1 MAIDVGKHKKKV
13 TDNKPSINLV
23 PFIDILFTIMIFLV
37 VTSNFSATDVQTDD
51 SDIVDDASGKPNVTD
66 VSGDAEYY
74 VMPVAN
80 LHKVTVNGQD
90 RSDAIAGS
98 AVGVQ
103 ARVIE
108 IIKKRCAYGRIV
120 DRGRNTISCR
130 YIACVQDLVYAKS
143 STRDHHCFF

>member
-1 MAIDVGKHKKKV
+1 MAIDVRRHKKKV
-13 TDNKPSINLV
+13 LDQKPSINLV

-51 SDIVDDASGKPNVTD
+51 STVADDATGKPNVTD

-74 VMPVAN
+74 VVPVAN
-80 LHKVTVNGQD
+80 LHKVVVNGQD

-103 ARVIE
+103 AKVIDAGQIQIKSGE
-108 IIKKRCAYGRIV
+108 IIITTPPGVSVEKA
-120 DRGRNTISCR
+120 
-130 YIACVQDLVYAKS
+130 VQRPEL
-143 STRDHHCFF
+143 

>member
-1 MAIDVGKHKKKV
+1 MALDVGKHKKKV
-13 TDNKPSINLV
+13 LGNKPSINLV

-51 SDIVDDASGKPNVTD
+51 ADVVDDASGKPNVTD

-103 ARVIE
+103 ARVIDE
-108 IIKKRCAYGRIV
+108 GQVIIKPGEIV
-120 DRGRNTISCR
+120 IITPPGISVEQ
-130 YIACVQDLVYAKS
+130 AVQRPEL
-143 STRDHHCFF
+143 

>member
-1 MAIDVGKHKKKV
+1 MAIDVKKHKKKFL
-13 TDNKPSINLV
+13 DQKPSINLV

-37 VTSNFSATDVQTDD
+37 VTSNFSATDVQADTTDD
-51 SDIVDDASGKPNVTD
+51 IQDTGGKPNVTD
-66 VSGDAEYY
+66 VSGEEEYY

-103 ARVIE
+103 ANVIDQGQVTIKPGE
-108 IIKKRCAYGRIV
+108 IVITTPPGVSV
-120 DRGRNTISCR
+120 DM
-130 YIACVQDLVYAKS
+130 AVQRPEL
-143 STRDHHCFF
+143 

>member
-13 TDNKPSINLV
+13 SDNKPNINLV

-37 VTSNFSATDVQTDD
+37 VTSNFSATDVQSDD
-51 SDIVDDASGKPNVTD
+51 ADVVEDASGKPNVTD

-103 ARVIE
+103 ARVIDEGQVVIKPGE
-108 IIKKRCAYGRIV
+108 IVITTPPGVSPDMA
-120 DRGRNTISCR
+120 
-130 YIACVQDLVYAKS
+130 VQRPEV
-143 STRDHHCFF
+143 

>member
-1 MAIDVGKHKKKV
+1 MAIDVKKHKKKFL
-13 TDNKPSINLV
+13 DQKPSINLV

-37 VTSNFSATDVQTDD
+37 VTSNFSATDVQADTADD
-51 SDIVDDASGKPNVTD
+51 IEDSGGKPNVTD
-66 VSGDAEYY
+66 VSGDQEYY

-103 ARVIE
+103 ANVIDEGQVTIKPGE
-108 IIKKRCAYGRIV
+108 IVIKTPPGVPPEVA
-120 DRGRNTISCR
+120 
-130 YIACVQDLVYAKS
+130 VQRPQLN
-143 STRDHHCFF
+143 

>member
-1 MAIDVGKHKKKV
+1 MAIDIGKHKKKV
-13 TDNKPSINLV
+13 SDSKPNINLV

-51 SDIVDDASGKPNVTD
+51 SDVVDDASGKPNVTD

-103 ARVIE
+103 ARVIDE
-108 IIKKRCAYGRIV
+108 GQVIIKPGEVMITTPPGVPPEKA
-120 DRGRNTISCR
+120 
-130 YIACVQDLVYAKS
+130 VQRPEL
-143 STRDHHCFF
+143 

>member
-1 MAIDVGKHKKKV
+1 MAIDVKKHKKKFL
-13 TDNKPSINLV
+13 DQKPSINLV

-37 VTSNFSATDVQTDD
+37 VTSNFSATDVQADTADD
-51 SDIVDDASGKPNVTD
+51 IEDTGGKPNVTD
-66 VSGDAEYY
+66 VSGDQEYY

-103 ARVIE
+103 ANVIDQGQVVIKPGE
-108 IIKKRCAYGRIV
+108 IVITTPPGVPADKA
-120 DRGRNTISCR
+120 
-130 YIACVQDLVYAKS
+130 VQRPEL
-143 STRDHHCFF
+143 

>member
-1 MAIDVGKHKKKV
+1 MAIDVKKHKKKFL
-13 TDNKPSINLV
+13 DQKPTINLV

-37 VTSNFSATDVQTDD
+37 VTSNFSATTDVQTDD
-51 SDIVDDASGKPNVTD
+51 ADPVEDSSGKPNVTD
-66 VSGDAEYY
+66 VTGDQEYY

-103 ARVIE
+103 AKVIDEGQVSIRPGE
-108 IIKKRCAYGRIV
+108 IMITVPPGVPIDKA
-120 DRGRNTISCR
+120 
-130 YIACVQDLVYAKS
+130 VQRPEL
-143 STRDHHCFF
+143 

>member
-1 MAIDVGKHKKKV
+1 MAIDVRKHKKKFL
-13 TDNKPSINLV
+13 DQKPSINLV

-37 VTSNFSATDVQTDD
+37 VTSNFSATDVQADTADD
-51 SDIVDDASGKPNVTD
+51 LDQGTGKPNVTD

-103 ARVIE
+103 ARVIDE
-108 IIKKRCAYGRIV
+108 GQVIIKPGEIV
-120 DRGRNTISCR
+120 IETPPGISVDQ
-130 YIACVQDLVYAKS
+130 AVQRPEV
-143 STRDHHCFF
+143 